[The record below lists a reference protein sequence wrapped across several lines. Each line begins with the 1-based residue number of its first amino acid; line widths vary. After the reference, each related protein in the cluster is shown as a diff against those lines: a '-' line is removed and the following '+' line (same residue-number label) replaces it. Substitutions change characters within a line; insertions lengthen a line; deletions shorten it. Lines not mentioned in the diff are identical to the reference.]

1 MFQQTISTGNNIT
14 YLKNTGNMTH
24 LQPENQVKVKTIK
37 ARLIKTVCFG
47 FTVID
52 IYFDGAIKKVSYYL
66 FS

>member
-37 ARLIKTVCFG
+37 ARLIKLFVSDLLLLT
-47 FTVID
+47 FTLMVQL
-52 IYFDGAIKKVSYYL
+52 KK
-66 FS
+66 